1 MTSKERVLTALEH
14 KEPDRIP
21 ITASFTPET
30 ALRLEN
36 FLGLNRDEQI
46 TLHGGGYELDR
57 ILGVDILQTAVGVA
71 ANYYLN
77 YEEYTDNWGI
87 TWKRIYYNTKNGKG
101 SYTEMV
107 GHPLADNSS
116 INSYIPPD
124 PLDEINYTQAKKLLK
139 DYGKEYA
146 IMGVVVATIFE
157 SAWYLRGSID
167 KLLLDFVTNEE
178 LANKI
183 LDIPMNYHLEAGKKL
198 IDMGCDLIWTGD
210 DVGMQKNLIMSP
222 AMWRKFLK
230 HRMAKMYSEFRKIN
244 KNIKI
249 AYHSDGFIE
258 PIIDDFVEIG
268 LDILNPLQPQAI
280 NISSLKKRYGKN
292 LSFWG
297 GIDIQKT
304 LPFGTVEDITNEV
317 KKRIRELGEGGGYII
332 APSHHIQLD
341 TSVENIMAFFD
352 AAKKYGKYPLN
363 F

>member
-1 MTSKERVLTALEH
+1 MKPKERLLTALDH
-14 KEPDRIP
+14 KEPDRVP
-21 ITASFTPET
+21 IQASFTPET
-30 ALRLEN
+30 SKRLDN
-36 FLGLNRDEQI
+36 YLNLKKDDTK

-57 ILGVDILQTAVGVA
+57 TLGIDILQTAVGVA
-71 ANYYLN
+71 ANYYLDF
-77 YEEYTDNWGI
+77 EEYTDNWGI
-87 TWKRIYYNTKNGKG
+87 TWKRIYYNTKNGRG
-101 SYTEMV
+101 SYTEMI
-107 GHPLADNSS
+107 GHPLADDSS
-116 INSYIPPD
+116 IYSYIPPD
-124 PLDEINYTQAKKLLK
+124 PLDENNYIQAKNLLK
-139 DYGKEYA
+139 DYGKDYA

-157 SAWYLRGSID
+157 SAWYLRSSVD
-167 KLLLDFVTNEE
+167 KLLIDFATNED

-198 IDMGCDLIWTGD
+198 IEMGCDLIWTGD
-210 DVGMQKNLIMSP
+210 DVGMQKNMIMSP
-222 AMWRKFLK
+222 TMWRKFLK
-230 HRMAKMYSEFRKIN
+230 NRMAKLYSEFRKIN

-268 LDILNPLQPQAI
+268 LDILNPLQPQAM
-280 NISSLKKRYGKN
+280 NVSVLKKRYGKK

-317 KKRIRELGEGGGYII
+317 KQRIKELGQGGGYII

-341 TSVENIMAFFD
+341 TSIENIMAFFD
-352 AAKKYGKYPLN
+352 AAKKFGKYPLN